1 MGPEIALLG
10 TILGAGTQ
18 VYAANQQSKDAEAAA
33 KFNAEQTRKAA
44 KIKELDDR
52 ENALRKQE
60 QNRKYLGARR
70 AQLLEKGNGIIEGG
84 DADFLDEE
92 VGNLE
97 LRIMDDS
104 VRAQR
109 AQAGYQNQAF
119 SYDFQA
125 QQAKRAGK
133 INTAAAALKGF
144 NSIASSYDDNYGFG
158 GTNAP
163 GAGTAGSWHPAS
175 GSGY

>member
-1 MGPEIALLG
+1 MAALPLIAL
-10 TILGAGTQ
+10 TSSVVGAGMS
-18 VYAANQQSKDAEAAA
+18 VYAANQQSKDAQAAA
-33 KFNAEQTRKAA
+33 EFNAEQTRKAA

-70 AQLLEKGNGIIEGG
+70 AQLLEKGNGLIEGG

-104 VRAQR
+104 VRSQR

-125 QQAKRAGK
+125 DQAKRAGK
-133 INTAAAALKGF
+133 INTAAAAIGGF
-144 NSIASSYDDNYGFG
+144 NSIAGSYSKNFGFG
-158 GTNAP
+158 GPNVS
-163 GAGTAGSWHPAS
+163 GAGKAEVV
-175 GSGY
+175 GY

>member
-1 MGPEIALLG
+1 MAALPLISVIG
-10 TILGAGTQ
+10 TAIGAGTQ
-18 VYAANQQSKDAEAAA
+18 VYSAVQQSKDAESAA
-33 KFNAEQTRKAA
+33 KFNADQTRKAA

-70 AQLLEKGNGIIEGG
+70 AQLLEKGNGLIEGG

-104 VRAQR
+104 VRSQR
-109 AQAGYQNQAF
+109 TQAGYQNQAF
-119 SYDFQA
+119 ASDFQA
-125 QQAKRAGK
+125 QQAKSSRGF
-133 INTAAAALKGF
+133 NTAAATISGF
-144 NSIASSYDDNYGFG
+144 NSVASTYGDNYGFG
-158 GTNAP
+158 DPSKTDVVK
-163 GAGTAGSWHPAS
+163 
-175 GSGY
+175 Y

>member
-1 MGPEIALLG
+1 M
-10 TILGAGTQ
+10 Q
-18 VYAANQQSKDAEAAA
+18 VYSANQQSKDAQAASE
-33 KFNAEQTRKAA
+33 FNAEQTRKAA
-44 KIKELDDR
+44 NIKAGDDR

-60 QNRKYLGARR
+60 QHRKYLGARR
-70 AQLLEKGNGIIEGG
+70 AQLLDKGNGIIEGG

-119 SYDFQA
+119 QYDFQG

-133 INTAAAALKGF
+133 INTAAAAISGF
-144 NSIASSYDDNYGFG
+144 NSISSSYGKNFGFG
-158 GTNAP
+158 GGP
-163 GAGTAGSWHPAS
+163 DVSGAGKAEVV
-175 GSGY
+175 GY

>member
-1 MGPEIALLG
+1 MAALPVIALASSV
-10 TILGAGTQ
+10 IGAGTSI
-18 VYAANQQSKDAEAAA
+18 YSANQQSKDAQAAA
-33 KFNAEQTRKAA
+33 EFNAEQTRKAA
-44 KIKELDDR
+44 KIKSLDDR

-70 AQLLEKGNGIIEGG
+70 AQLLEKGNGLIEGG

-104 VRAQR
+104 VRSQR

-125 QQAKRAGK
+125 QQAKSSRGF
-133 INTAAAALKGF
+133 NTAAAAIKGF
-144 NSIASSYDDNYGFG
+144 NSVMKTYQKGFG
-158 GTNAP
+158 GGP
-163 GAGTAGSWHPAS
+163 DVSGAGKAEVVSE
-175 GSGY
+175 Y

>member
-1 MGPEIALLG
+1 MAALPVISLVSSVV
-10 TILGAGTQ
+10 GAGMSI
-18 VYAANQQSKDAEAAA
+18 YSAHQQSKDAQAAA
-33 KFNAEQTRKAA
+33 EFNAEQTRKAA

-125 QQAKRAGK
+125 DQAKSSRGL
-133 INTAAAALKGF
+133 NTAAAALKGF
-144 NSIASSYDDNYGFG
+144 NSVANTYGNAYGFG
-158 GTNAP
+158 GTDVS
-163 GAGTAGSWHPAS
+163 GAGKAEVV
-175 GSGY
+175 GY

>member
-1 MGPEIALLG
+1 M
-10 TILGAGTQ
+10 Q
-18 VYAANQQSKDAEAAA
+18 VYSANKQSKDAQAASE
-33 KFNAEQTRKAA
+33 FNAEQTRKAA
-44 KIKELDDR
+44 NIKAGDDR

-104 VRAQR
+104 VRSQR
-109 AQAGYQNQAF
+109 AQAGYANQAF
-119 SYDFQA
+119 AYDFQA
-125 QQAKRAGK
+125 EQEQGSRGLK
-133 INTAAAALKGF
+133 TAAAALQGF
-144 NSIASSYDDNYGFG
+144 NSIAGSYQRGFG
-158 GTNAP
+158 G
-163 GAGTAGSWHPAS
+163 
-175 GSGY
+175 

>member
-1 MGPEIALLG
+1 MAALPLISVIG
-10 TILGAGTQ
+10 TAIGAGTQ
-18 VYAANQQSKDAEAAA
+18 VYSAVQQSKDAEAAA
-33 KFNAEQTRKAA
+33 KFNADQTRKAA

-70 AQLLEKGNGIIEGG
+70 AQLLEKGNGLIEGG

-104 VRAQR
+104 VRSQR

-125 QQAKRAGK
+125 QQAKGSRG
-133 INTAAAALKGF
+133 INTAASAIKGF
-144 NSIASSYDDNYGFG
+144 NAIAGSYGDNYGFG
-158 GTNAP
+158 KP
-163 GAGTAGSWHPAS
+163 SAGKAEVVSE
-175 GSGY
+175 Y

>member
-1 MGPEIALLG
+1 MAALPVISLIG
-10 TILGAGTQ
+10 TAIGAGTQ
-18 VYAANQQSKDAEAAA
+18 VYSAVQQSKDAEASA

-125 QQAKRAGK
+125 DQAKRAGG
-133 INTAAAALKGF
+133 INTAAAALSGF
-144 NSIASSYDDNYGFG
+144 NSIAGSYQKGFG
-158 GTNAP
+158 GGP
-163 GAGTAGSWHPAS
+163 DVSGAGKAEVV
-175 GSGY
+175 GY

>member
-1 MGPEIALLG
+1 MAALPVIALASSVV
-10 TILGAGTQ
+10 GAGMSI
-18 VYAANQQSKDAEAAA
+18 YSANQQSKDAEAAA
-33 KFNAEQTRKAA
+33 KFNAEQARKAA

-104 VRAQR
+104 VRSQR

-125 QQAKRAGK
+125 QQAKRAGT
-133 INTAAAALKGF
+133 INTAASAIKGF
-144 NSIASSYDDNYGFG
+144 NAITGSYNRNFGFG
-158 GTNAP
+158 NP
-163 GAGTAGSWHPAS
+163 NSSAS
-175 GSGY
+175 GY

>member
-18 VYAANQQSKDAEAAA
+18 IYAANQQSKDAQAAA
-33 KFNAEQTRKAA
+33 EFNAEQARKAA

-60 QNRKYLGARR
+60 KNRKYLGARR
-70 AQLLEKGNGIIEGG
+70 AHLLEKGNGIIEGG

-97 LRIMDDS
+97 LSIMDDS
-104 VRAQR
+104 VRSQR

-119 SYDFQA
+119 QYDFQA
-125 QQAKRAGK
+125 DQAKRAGRL
-133 INTAAAALKGF
+133 NTAAATIKGF
-144 NSIASSYDDNYGFG
+144 NSITSSYQKGFG
-158 GTNAP
+158 GGP
-163 GAGTAGSWHPAS
+163 DVSGAGKAEVISE
-175 GSGY
+175 Y

>member
-1 MGPEIALLG
+1 MAALPLISVIG
-10 TILGAGTQ
+10 SVVGAGMS
-18 VYAANQQSKDAEAAA
+18 VYAANQQSKDAQAAA
-33 KFNAEQTRKAA
+33 EFNAEQTRKAA
-44 KIKELDDR
+44 KIKSLDDR

-70 AQLLEKGNGIIEGG
+70 AQLLEKGNGLIEGG

-104 VRAQR
+104 VRSQR

-125 QQAKRAGK
+125 DQAKSSRGF
-133 INTAAAALKGF
+133 NTAAAAISGF
-144 NSIASSYDDNYGFG
+144 NSVASTYGGAYGFG
-158 GTNAP
+158 G
-163 GAGTAGSWHPAS
+163 GKAGKAEVVSE
-175 GSGY
+175 Y

>member
-1 MGPEIALLG
+1 MAALPVISLIG
-10 TILGAGTQ
+10 TVVGAGVS
-18 VYAANQQSKDAEAAA
+18 VYAANQQSKDAQAAA
-33 KFNAEQTRKAA
+33 EFNAEQTRKAA

-125 QQAKRAGK
+125 DQAKRAGK
-133 INTAAAALKGF
+133 INTAASAIKGF
-144 NSIASSYDDNYGFG
+144 NSITSSYERNFGFG
-158 GTNAP
+158 DPSKTDVVK
-163 GAGTAGSWHPAS
+163 
-175 GSGY
+175 Y

>member
-18 VYAANQQSKDAEAAA
+18 IYAASQQSKDAQAAA
-33 KFNAEQTRKAA
+33 EFNAEQTRKAA

-119 SYDFQA
+119 QYDFQG

-133 INTAAAALKGF
+133 INTAAAAISGF
-144 NSIASSYDDNYGFG
+144 NSISGSYQKGFG
-158 GTNAP
+158 GGP
-163 GAGTAGSWHPAS
+163 DVSGAGKAEVV
-175 GSGY
+175 GY

>member
-1 MGPEIALLG
+1 MAALPLISVIG
-10 TILGAGTQ
+10 TAIGAGTQ
-18 VYAANQQSKDAEAAA
+18 VYSAVQQSKDAQAAA
-33 KFNAEQTRKAA
+33 EFNAEQTRKAA

-70 AQLLEKGNGIIEGG
+70 AQLLEKGNGLIEGG

-104 VRAQR
+104 VRSQR

-125 QQAKRAGK
+125 QQAKGSRG
-133 INTAAAALKGF
+133 INTAAAAIKGF
-144 NSIASSYDDNYGFG
+144 NAISGSYGDNYGFG
-158 GTNAP
+158 KP
-163 GAGTAGSWHPAS
+163 SAGKAEVVSE
-175 GSGY
+175 Y

>member
-1 MGPEIALLG
+1 MAALPAIALASSV
-10 TILGAGTQ
+10 IGAGMS
-18 VYAANQQSKDAEAAA
+18 VYSTYKQSKDAQAAA
-33 KFNAEQTRKAA
+33 EFNAEQTRKAA

-104 VRAQR
+104 VRSQR

-125 QQAKRAGK
+125 DQAKRAGK
-133 INTAAAALKGF
+133 INTAAAVVKGF
-144 NSIASSYDDNYGFG
+144 NEIAGSYGGNYGFG
-158 GTNAP
+158 GSST
-163 GAGTAGSWHPAS
+163 GMS
-175 GSGY
+175 

>member
-18 VYAANQQSKDAEAAA
+18 IYAANQQSKDAQAAA
-33 KFNAEQTRKAA
+33 EFNAEQARKAA

-60 QNRKYLGARR
+60 KNRKYLGARR
-70 AQLLEKGNGIIEGG
+70 AHLLEKGNGIIEGG

-104 VRAQR
+104 VRSQR

-125 QQAKRAGK
+125 DQAKRAGK
-133 INTAAAALKGF
+133 INTAAAAIKGF
-144 NSIASSYDDNYGFG
+144 NAIAGSYGDNYGFG
-158 GTNAP
+158 NP
-163 GAGTAGSWHPAS
+163 SAGKAEVVSE
-175 GSGY
+175 Y

>member
-1 MGPEIALLG
+1 MAALALISVIG
-10 TILGAGTQ
+10 SVVGAGVQ
-18 VYAANQQSKDAEAAA
+18 VYSAHQQSKDAQAAA
-33 KFNAEQTRKAA
+33 EFNAEQTRKAA
-44 KIKELDDR
+44 KIKSLDDR

-70 AQLLEKGNGIIEGG
+70 AQLLEKGNGLIEGG
-84 DADFLDEE
+84 DENFLNEE

-104 VRAQR
+104 IRSQR

-125 QQAKRAGK
+125 DQAKSSRG
-133 INTAAAALKGF
+133 INTAAAALSGF
-144 NSIASSYDDNYGFG
+144 NSVANTYGKAYGFG
-158 GTNAP
+158 GADASNASK
-163 GAGTAGSWHPAS
+163 AEVV
-175 GSGY
+175 GY

>member
-1 MGPEIALLG
+1 MAALPLISVIG
-10 TILGAGTQ
+10 SVVGAGMS
-18 VYAANQQSKDAEAAA
+18 VYSTHKQSKDAQAAA
-33 KFNAEQTRKAA
+33 EFNAEQTRKAA
-44 KIKELDDR
+44 KIKSLDDR

-70 AQLLEKGNGIIEGG
+70 AQLLEKGNGLIEGG

-104 VRAQR
+104 VRSQR

-125 QQAKRAGK
+125 QQAKSSRGF
-133 INTAAAALKGF
+133 NTAAAALKGF
-144 NSIASSYDDNYGFG
+144 NSVASTYGSAYGFG
-158 GTNAP
+158 DPSKTDVVK
-163 GAGTAGSWHPAS
+163 
-175 GSGY
+175 Y

>member
-1 MGPEIALLG
+1 MAVLPVISLIG
-10 TILGAGTQ
+10 TVVGAGASI
-18 VYAANQQSKDAEAAA
+18 YSANQQSKDAQAAA
-33 KFNAEQTRKAA
+33 EFNAEQVRKAA

-109 AQAGYQNQAF
+109 AQAGYQNQSF

-125 QQAKRAGK
+125 DQAKRAGG
-133 INTAAAALKGF
+133 INTAAAALSGF
-144 NSIASSYDDNYGFG
+144 NSITSSYQRGFG
-158 GTNAP
+158 GGP
-163 GAGTAGSWHPAS
+163 DVSGAGKAEVVSE
-175 GSGY
+175 Y